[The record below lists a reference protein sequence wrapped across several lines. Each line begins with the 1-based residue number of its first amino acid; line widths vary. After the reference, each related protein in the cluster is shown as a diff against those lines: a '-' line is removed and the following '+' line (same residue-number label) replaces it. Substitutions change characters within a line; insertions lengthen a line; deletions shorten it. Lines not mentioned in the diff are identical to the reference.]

1 MKKNIVRK
9 RKSKKGIA
17 LIIAVMFSMVM
28 IIIAG
33 IILKLA
39 QGHYHSSAYQVKHTK
54 AFYLANAGVEWAIY
68 GLRMGTL
75 NPAPPHN
82 GYVHTVSTS
91 EGNVA
96 VTIDIKNHT
105 GDPTGVVWDIVSKV
119 DPSQIKLK

>member
-1 MKKNIVRK
+1 MKKNIGRK
-9 RKSKKGIA
+9 RKSKEGVA
-17 LIIAVMFSMVM
+17 LITAIIFSMIIM
-28 IIIAG
+28 IIVG

-39 QGHYHSSAYQVKHTK
+39 QGHYHSSAYQIKRTK
-54 AFYLANAGVEWAIY
+54 AFYLANAGAEWAIY

-82 GYVHTVSTS
+82 GYVRTVSTP